1 MYPGI
6 IQHIKNYVPLSND
19 DVDITL
25 SYLKMAELKK
35 KEYLLKE
42 GQVCKANYF
51 VEKGMLRMFL
61 INDKGIEQTTQF
73 AIENWWMADHMSL
86 LNQAPSQF
94 NIQAVEASEVYALDH
109 HAEEKLLA
117 ELPQLEKYFRV
128 ILQRAFAA
136 SQFRIKYF
144 YSLSKE
150 ENYRF
155 FTSSFPGFVQ
165 RIPQYML
172 ASYLN
177 FTPEYL
183 SELRKKHGSS
193 IS

>member
-1 MYPGI
+1 MHAGI
-6 IQHIKNYVPLSND
+6 IGHIKNYVPLSD
-19 DVDITL
+19 EEERVLL
-25 SYLKMAELKK
+25 SSLKK
-35 KEYLLKE
+35 TELNKKDYLLRE

-51 VEKGMLRMFL
+51 VEKGLLRMFF
-61 INDKGIEQTTQF
+61 IDEKGAERITQF

-86 LNQAPSQF
+86 LHQSPSQF
-94 NIQAVEASEVYALDH
+94 NMQAIEKTEVYALDH
-109 HAEEKLLA
+109 LAEGKLLA

-128 ILQRAFAA
+128 ILQRAYAA
-136 SQFRIKYF
+136 SQFRVKYF

-155 FTSSFPGFVQ
+155 FSDSFPGFVQ

-183 SELRKKHGSS
+183 SEIRKRG
-193 IS
+193 